1 MYNNFSIR
9 SENVAEHLT
18 EEEQLETL
26 KRWWADN
33 GRSVVAGIALAV
45 LGYFGWQFWQSEQQ
59 ERREAASI
67 LYQQLSESLAD
78 AQNLSADQLT
88 AAQSIAEE
96 LKEDYS
102 GLLYAA
108 DAALLMAGAAVQQG
122 DLELAEQHLRWIV
135 EQNTSEEMSL
145 LARLRL
151 AQVLYGQEDY
161 EQGMSV
167 LAQAQETGAYAAAYA
182 ELRGDLLLAQ
192 NQPAQA
198 QAAYQSALEQ
208 LLPEQN
214 ARRDIIQM
222 KLDDIQVQN
231 VAQADEAQA
240 Q

>member
-1 MYNNFSIR
+1 M
-9 SENVAEHLT
+9 AEHLT